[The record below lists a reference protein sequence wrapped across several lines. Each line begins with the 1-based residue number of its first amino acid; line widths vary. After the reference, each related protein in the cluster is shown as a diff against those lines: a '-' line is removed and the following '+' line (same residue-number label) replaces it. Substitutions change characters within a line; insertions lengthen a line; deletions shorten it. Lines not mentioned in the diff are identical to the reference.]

1 MSQAVLPQ
9 RGPDTRD
16 RILKAALDVFT
27 ERGFEG
33 ASARQ
38 IATRAGVN
46 HGLIA
51 YYFGSKK
58 KLWQSAVDHAFGDM
72 QARLEA
78 ALEHD
83 PQADARTRAGRVIRE
98 HVHYVAR
105 RPAFVRLMYEEGKR
119 RGERMRWIVDRHVQ
133 PLYDAISEL
142 MREVGHPLGPSPE
155 ISPVHAFYVLA
166 GASGLIFHQSE
177 ECRRVSGVDP
187 FEPAAVEQHARV
199 VEWLLLGPASEAQ
212 EGDGQRDE
220 QESSA

>member
-1 MSQAVLPQ
+1 MSQALPE
-9 RGPDTRD
+9 RRPDTRE
-16 RILKAALDVFT
+16 RILEAALDVFT

-58 KLWQSAVDHAFGDM
+58 KLWQATVDHAFGDM
-72 QARLEA
+72 QDRLEA
-78 ALEHD
+78 ALQD
-83 PQADARTRAGRVIRE
+83 DADADPRARAARVIHE

-133 PLYDAISEL
+133 PLYDAMAEL
-142 MREVGHPLGPSPE
+142 LRRVGRPTERSPE
-155 ISPVHAFYVLA
+155 ASPAHLFYVLA
-166 GASGLIFHQSE
+166 GASGLIFHQAE

-187 FEPAAVEQHARV
+187 FDPAEVEQHARI
-199 VEWLLLGPASEAQ
+199 VEWLLLGPDPENPQETAQ
-212 EGDGQRDE
+212 
-220 QESSA
+220 